1 MPQNPSPPRKDAA
14 PSGNALRMR
23 ALNANA
29 AMAASRAVRPSSH
42 RRFRSSTVAA
52 LRRERQTVNTEE
64 VQAPEPTPGPR
75 PKRQRRAL
83 DVLVVEDE
91 SIIAKDL
98 ELIVSDLGHR
108 VVGPARTHEEAL
120 SLALKARP
128 AVVVADVKLAD
139 GSSGIM
145 AVDEMLKSIDAAVIF
160 VTAVPQ
166 WLQTGELEPVLVIP
180 KPYSSEEV
188 KAAVARATSKRA
200 QSMETILA
208 TKDAVSRL
216 TRKQ

>member
-1 MPQNPSPPRKDAA
+1 
-14 PSGNALRMR
+14 
-23 ALNANA
+23 
-29 AMAASRAVRPSSH
+29 MAASADGRPARLSSDIDAN
-42 RRFRSSTVAA
+42 RRR
-52 LRRERQTVNTEE
+52 LRRTRQIVNLPSED
-64 VQAPEPTPGPR
+64 VQTPETANSPR
-75 PKRQRRAL
+75 MKRQRRAL
-83 DVLVVEDE
+83 DVLVIEDE
-91 SIIAKDL
+91 SIIAKDI

-108 VVGPARTHEEAL
+108 VIGPARTQEEAL

-139 GSSGIM
+139 GSSGIL
-145 AVDEMLKSIDAAVIF
+145 AVNEMLKSIDAAVIF

-180 KPYSSEEV
+180 KPYTVEEI
-188 KAAVARATSKRA
+188 KAAVSHATSRRA
-200 QSMETILA
+200 QSMETFVA

>member
-1 MPQNPSPPRKDAA
+1 MI
-14 PSGNALRMR
+14 
-23 ALNANA
+23 
-29 AMAASRAVRPSSH
+29 
-42 RRFRSSTVAA
+42 
-52 LRRERQTVNTEE
+52 TEE
-64 VQAPEPTPGPR
+64 AQTPEPAPGPR

-91 SIIAKDL
+91 SIIAKDI

-166 WLQTGELEPVLVIP
+166 WLQTGELEPILVIP
-180 KPYSSEEV
+180 KPYSTQEV

-200 QSMETILA
+200 QSMETFIA
-208 TKDAVSRL
+208 TKNAVSRL

>member
-1 MPQNPSPPRKDAA
+1 LIA
-14 PSGNALRMR
+14 
-23 ALNANA
+23 
-29 AMAASRAVRPSSH
+29 
-42 RRFRSSTVAA
+42 
-52 LRRERQTVNTEE
+52 EE
-64 VQAPEPTPGPR
+64 ARTPDPAPGPR

-83 DVLVVEDE
+83 DVLVIEDE
-91 SIIAKDL
+91 SIIAKDI

-108 VVGPARTHEEAL
+108 VVGPASTHEEAL

-166 WLQTGELEPVLVIP
+166 WLQTGDLAPVLVIP
-180 KPYSSEEV
+180 KPYSTEEV
-188 KAAVARATSKRA
+188 KAAVTRATSKRA
-200 QSMETILA
+200 QSMETFIA
-208 TKDAVSRL
+208 TRNAVGRL

>member
-1 MPQNPSPPRKDAA
+1 M
-14 PSGNALRMR
+14 NA
-23 ALNANA
+23 
-29 AMAASRAVRPSSH
+29 
-42 RRFRSSTVAA
+42 
-52 LRRERQTVNTEE
+52 EE
-64 VQAPEPTPGPR
+64 VQAHEPAPAPR

-91 SIIAKDL
+91 SIIARDI

-128 AVVVADVKLAD
+128 AVIVADVKLAD

-180 KPYSSEEV
+180 KPYSTDEV

-200 QSMETILA
+200 QSMETIIA
-208 TKDAVSRL
+208 TKNAVSRL

>member
-1 MPQNPSPPRKDAA
+1 MI
-14 PSGNALRMR
+14 
-23 ALNANA
+23 
-29 AMAASRAVRPSSH
+29 
-42 RRFRSSTVAA
+42 
-52 LRRERQTVNTEE
+52 TEE

-83 DVLVVEDE
+83 DVLVIEDE
-91 SIIAKDL
+91 SIIAKDI

-120 SLALKARP
+120 ALALKARP
-128 AVVVADVKLAD
+128 AVIVADVKLAD

-180 KPYSSEEV
+180 KPYASEDV
-188 KAAVARATSKRA
+188 KAAVAKATSKRS
-200 QSMETILA
+200 QSMETIIA

>member
-1 MPQNPSPPRKDAA
+1 MNLPSEDAQTPEAAQTPQ
-14 PSGNALRMR
+14 
-23 ALNANA
+23 
-29 AMAASRAVRPSSH
+29 
-42 RRFRSSTVAA
+42 T
-52 LRRERQTVNTEE
+52 
-64 VQAPEPTPGPR
+64 
-75 PKRQRRAL
+75 KRQRRAL
-83 DVLVVEDE
+83 DVLVIEDE
-91 SIIAKDL
+91 SIIAKDI

-108 VVGPARTHEEAL
+108 VIGPARTHEEAL

-139 GSSGIM
+139 GSSGIV

-160 VTAVPQ
+160 VTAAPQ

-180 KPYSSEEV
+180 KPYLVEEI
-188 KAAVARATSKRA
+188 KAAVSKATSKRA
-200 QSMETILA
+200 QSLETIMA

>member
-1 MPQNPSPPRKDAA
+1 
-14 PSGNALRMR
+14 
-23 ALNANA
+23 
-29 AMAASRAVRPSSH
+29 VI
-42 RRFRSSTVAA
+42 
-52 LRRERQTVNTEE
+52 TEE
-64 VQAPEPTPGPR
+64 TQTPEPTPGPR

-83 DVLVVEDE
+83 DVLVIEDE
-91 SIIAKDL
+91 SIIAKDI

-145 AVDEMLKSIDAAVIF
+145 VDEMLKSIDAAVIF

-166 WLQTGELEPVLVIP
+166 WLQTGELEPILVIP
-180 KPYSSEEV
+180 KPYSTEEV

-200 QSMETILA
+200 QSMETFIA
-208 TKDAVSRL
+208 TKNAVSRL

>member
-1 MPQNPSPPRKDAA
+1 MNLPSEDAPTPETA
-14 PSGNALRMR
+14 
-23 ALNANA
+23 
-29 AMAASRAVRPSSH
+29 
-42 RRFRSSTVAA
+42 
-52 LRRERQTVNTEE
+52 
-64 VQAPEPTPGPR
+64 QAPRT
-75 PKRQRRAL
+75 KRQRRAL
-83 DVLVVEDE
+83 DVLLIEDE
-91 SIIAKDL
+91 SIIAKDI

-139 GSSGIM
+139 GSSGIV

-180 KPYSSEEV
+180 KPYSVDEI
-188 KAAVARATSKRA
+188 KTAVSKATSKRA
-200 QSMETILA
+200 QSLETIMA
-208 TKDAVSRL
+208 TKSAVSRL

>member
-1 MPQNPSPPRKDAA
+1 MIAEEA
-14 PSGNALRMR
+14 PTPDPA
-23 ALNANA
+23 
-29 AMAASRAVRPSSH
+29 
-42 RRFRSSTVAA
+42 
-52 LRRERQTVNTEE
+52 
-64 VQAPEPTPGPR
+64 PGPR

-83 DVLVVEDE
+83 DVLVIEDE
-91 SIIAKDL
+91 SIIAKDI

-108 VVGPARTHEEAL
+108 VVGPASTHEEAL

-166 WLQTGELEPVLVIP
+166 WLQTGDLAPVLVIP
-180 KPYSSEEV
+180 KPYSTEEV
-188 KAAVARATSKRA
+188 KAAVMRATSKRA
-200 QSMETILA
+200 QSMETFIA
-208 TKDAVSRL
+208 TRNAVGRL

>member
-1 MPQNPSPPRKDAA
+1 VITEAA
-14 PSGNALRMR
+14 
-23 ALNANA
+23 
-29 AMAASRAVRPSSH
+29 
-42 RRFRSSTVAA
+42 
-52 LRRERQTVNTEE
+52 QT
-64 VQAPEPTPGPR
+64 PEPAPGPR

-83 DVLVVEDE
+83 DVLVIEDE
-91 SIIAKDL
+91 SIIARDI
-98 ELIVSDLGHR
+98 ELIVRDLGHR
-108 VVGPARTHEEAL
+108 VVGPASTHEEAL

-180 KPYSSEEV
+180 KPYSTEEV

-200 QSMETILA
+200 QSMETFLA
-208 TKDAVSRL
+208 TKNAVGRL

>member
-1 MPQNPSPPRKDAA
+1 
-14 PSGNALRMR
+14 
-23 ALNANA
+23 
-29 AMAASRAVRPSSH
+29 VI
-42 RRFRSSTVAA
+42 
-52 LRRERQTVNTEE
+52 TEE
-64 VQAPEPTPGPR
+64 TQTPEPTPGPR

-83 DVLVVEDE
+83 DVLVIEDE
-91 SIIAKDL
+91 SIIAKDI

-166 WLQTGELEPVLVIP
+166 WLQTGELEPILVIP
-180 KPYSSEEV
+180 KPYSTEEV

-200 QSMETILA
+200 QSMETFIA
-208 TKDAVSRL
+208 TKNAVSRL